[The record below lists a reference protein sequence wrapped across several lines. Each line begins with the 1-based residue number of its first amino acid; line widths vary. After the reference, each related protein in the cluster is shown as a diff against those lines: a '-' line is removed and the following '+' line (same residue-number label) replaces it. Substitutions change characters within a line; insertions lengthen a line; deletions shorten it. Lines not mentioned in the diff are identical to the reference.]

1 MVEATQTTFLWPDF
15 VFCLIFAKRPLHV
28 SNYSGCNCKEDISAS
43 SLLGIL
49 FERIPCKSLIASPAS
64 PPPEQNGSWSFS
76 RATELNGS
84 WGRFQRNRLSFQN
97 YKKSS
102 SKTRRPPCSS
112 AVCRVF
118 LFCLFF
124 AEWGDLRGEGGA
136 CKLPDPAG
144 SSAGGGYLPDPCARR
159 AAPSSPKLKLDF
171 AGRR

>member
-1 MVEATQTTFLWPDF
+1 MVETTQTTFLWPDF

-28 SNYSGCNCKEDISAS
+28 SNYFGCNCKEDISAA

-102 SKTRRPPCSS
+102 SKARRPSCSCTV
-112 AVCRVF
+112 AG
-118 LFCLFF
+118 CLFSVSSSRRG
-124 AEWGDLRGEGGA
+124 ETCGGEGGA
-136 CKLPDPAG
+136 CKLHDPA
-144 SSAGGGYLPDPCARR
+144 
-159 AAPSSPKLKLDF
+159 AAEQEGAASPTPAPGVQSPAVRSFKLDF
-171 AGRR
+171 AGRP